1 MKKFLSYLE
10 EQLEIDEVSYKG
22 LSNYRKAAKEDIK
35 NIDKEA
41 KKIPYRGFTE
51 KQLKQH
57 DKLIDKKLNRIKGID
72 KAYKKMRSKNPGQY
86 PVQEAMSKQD
96 LLNKKRALVNKIASM
111 HPEARFETNP
121 LKRVMSKSDR
131 EASKKNL
138 SNLLQKKMKEG

>member
-22 LSNYRKAAKEDIK
+22 LSNYRKAAKDDIK

-57 DKLIDKKLNRIKGID
+57 DRLIDKKLNRIKGID
-72 KAYKKMRSKNPGQY
+72 QAYKKMRGKNPGQY
-86 PVQEAMSKQD
+86 PVEEVTQYKNMDGSPAGASIV
-96 LLNKKRALVNKIASM
+96 RALEKGKEQRKAY
-111 HPEARFETNP
+111 EKGTRG
-121 LKRVMSKSDR
+121 
-131 EASKKNL
+131 
-138 SNLLQKKMKEG
+138 QKAADTRKYYKMLDKMRKG